1 MIYTF
6 KILLN
11 INIYITLF
19 NIVYLDGKMIFFF
32 ERKIINMTLEIFLF
46 SNKRQKKIK
55 NIKIEFSFRRNKKYN
70 V

>member
-11 INIYITLF
+11 IYITLF
-19 NIVYLDGKMIFFF
+19 HIVYLDGKMIFFF